1 MKKILFLVMLVC
13 VFDSFL
19 VLAADEN
26 NSCEGLRIKVS
37 LDDTACSG

>member
-13 VFDSFL
+13 VVDSFL

-26 NSCEGLRIKVS
+26 STQDSG
-37 LDDTACSG
+37 CS